1 VNAPVSST
9 DTQIRLTVIGAGY
22 LGITHAACM
31 ASLGFRVL
39 AVETDAAKVAEL
51 NAGHL
56 PIYEPGLPE
65 LLRSGLTS
73 GRLTFTTSYDEA
85 ALFGDVHFICTGTP
99 QTPGRDQADLSQ
111 VTAAV
116 MGLAQRLTRRCLIA
130 GKSTVPVGTARKL
143 ATMIAQDAPQAEVA
157 WNPEFLREGTAVAD
171 TLQPARIV
179 AGVTSQWADSLLRR
193 VYASLIVGG
202 AGFFTTTLE
211 TAELSKVAANSFLAT
226 KITFINAMA
235 EVCEAAGADARTLAQ
250 ILGADP
256 RIGGQYLR
264 PGLGFG
270 GGCLPKDIRAFA
282 ARAEELGAGRALSF
296 LHEMDAINL
305 RCRTRVVDLA
315 LTLVGGDLTGVP
327 VCVLGAAFKPASDD
341 VRDSPALDVA
351 KILHG
356 MEARV
361 TVYDPAALGNAR
373 RACPELGYAPTAV
386 EAAQDAQAVL
396 LLTEWPEFVRLRPD
410 ELSQVVA
417 RLNIID
423 GRNVLDPVPW
433 REEGWDYHAPGLALD
448 PTSPMMD
455 TREAIPVAAVLEEL
469 R

>member
-1 VNAPVSST
+1 
-9 DTQIRLTVIGAGY
+9 
-22 LGITHAACM
+22 M

-39 AVETDAAKVAEL
+39 AVEADAAKVAEL

-99 QTPGRDQADLSQ
+99 QAPGRDQADLSQ
-111 VTAAV
+111 VTGAV
-116 MGLAQRLTRRCLIA
+116 IGLAQRLTRRCLIA
-130 GKSTVPVGTARKL
+130 GKSTVPVGTARQL
-143 ATMIAQDAPQAEVA
+143 ATIVAQDAPQAEVA

-171 TLQPARIV
+171 TLKPARIV
-179 AGVTSQWADSLLRR
+179 AGVTSQWADGLLRR
-193 VYASLIVGG
+193 VYASSIADG

-211 TAELSKVAANSFLAT
+211 TAELSKVAANAFLAT

-270 GGCLPKDIRAFA
+270 GGCLPKDMRAFA

-305 RCRTRVVDLA
+305 RCRDRVVDLA
-315 LTLVGGDLTGVP
+315 LTAAGGNLTGIP
-327 VCVLGAAFKPASDD
+327 VCVLGAAFKPGSDD
-341 VRDSPALDVA
+341 VRDAPALDVA
-351 KILHG
+351 NILHG
-356 MEARV
+356 LGAWV

-373 RACPELGYAPTAV
+373 RVCPELRYATSAV
-386 EAAQDAQAVL
+386 EAAQDAQVVL
-396 LLTEWPEFVRLRPD
+396 LLTEWPEFAGLRPD
-410 ELSQVVA
+410 ELSPVVG
-417 RLNIID
+417 RRNIID
-423 GRNVLDPVPW
+423 GRNVLDAVPW
-433 REEGWDYHAPGLALD
+433 REEGWDYRAPGVAPD
-448 PTSPMMD
+448 PTGPVTD
-455 TREAIPVAAVLEEL
+455 AQEAELVEAVPEEQ

>member
-1 VNAPVSST
+1 
-9 DTQIRLTVIGAGY
+9 
-22 LGITHAACM
+22 
-31 ASLGFRVL
+31 
-39 AVETDAAKVAEL
+39 
-51 NAGHL
+51 
-56 PIYEPGLPE
+56 
-65 LLRSGLTS
+65 
-73 GRLTFTTSYDEA
+73 
-85 ALFGDVHFICTGTP
+85 
-99 QTPGRDQADLSQ
+99 
-111 VTAAV
+111 

-130 GKSTVPVGTARKL
+130 GKSTVPVGTARQL
-143 ATMIAQDAPQAEVA
+143 ATIVAQEAPQAEVA

-171 TLQPARIV
+171 TLKPPRIV
-179 AGVTSQWADSLLRR
+179 AGVTSQWADGLLRR
-193 VYASLIVGG
+193 VYASLVVGG

-211 TAELSKVAANSFLAT
+211 TAELSKVAANAFLAT

-305 RCRTRVVDLA
+305 RCRTRVADLA
-315 LTLVGGDLTGVP
+315 LTLVGGNLTGIP
-327 VCVLGAAFKPASDD
+327 MCVLGAAFKPGSDD

-356 MEARV
+356 MGAQV

-373 RACPELGYAPTAV
+373 QAWPDLGYAASAV
-386 EAAQDAQAVL
+386 EAAQDAQVVL
-396 LLTEWPEFVRLRPD
+396 LLTEWPEFAGLRPD
-410 ELSQVVA
+410 ELNRVVG
-417 RLNIID
+417 RRNIID
-423 GRNVLDPVPW
+423 GRNVLDPAPW
-433 REEGWDYHAPGLALD
+433 REQGWVYCAPGVVAPD
-448 PTSPMMD
+448 PTG
-455 TREAIPVAAVLEEL
+455 PVTDAPGATEAVLEEQ

>member
-1 VNAPVSST
+1 MNVPVSST
-9 DTQIRLTVIGAGY
+9 DNQIRVTVIGAGY

-39 AVETDAAKVAEL
+39 AVEIDAAKVAEL

-56 PIYEPGLPE
+56 PIYEAGLPE
-65 LLRSGLTS
+65 LLRSGVTS
-73 GRLTFTTSYDEA
+73 GRLKFTTSYDEA
-85 ALFGDVHFICTGTP
+85 ALFGDVHFICIGTP
-99 QTPGRDQADLSQ
+99 QAPGRDQADLSQ
-111 VTAAV
+111 VTGAV
-116 MGLAQRLTRRCLIA
+116 TGLAQRLTRRCLIA
-130 GKSTVPVGTARKL
+130 GKSTVPVGTARQL
-143 ATMIAQDAPQAEVA
+143 ATIVAQDAPQAEVA

-171 TLQPARIV
+171 TLKPARIV
-179 AGVTSQWADSLLRR
+179 AGVTSSWADGLLRH

-211 TAELSKVAANSFLAT
+211 TAELSKVAANAFLAT

-315 LTLVGGDLTGVP
+315 LMLADGNLTGIP
-327 VCVLGAAFKPASDD
+327 MCLLGAAFKPGSDD

-356 MEARV
+356 MGAQV

-373 RACPELGYAPTAV
+373 QAWPDLGYAASAV
-386 EAAQDAQAVL
+386 EAAQDAQVVL
-396 LLTEWPEFVRLRPD
+396 LLTEWPEFAGLRPD
-410 ELSQVVA
+410 DLNRVVG
-417 RLNIID
+417 RRNIID
-423 GRNVLDPVPW
+423 GRNVLDPAPW
-433 REEGWDYHAPGLALD
+433 REQGWVYCAPGVVASD
-448 PTSPMMD
+448 PTG
-455 TREAIPVAAVLEEL
+455 PVTDAPGATEAVLEEQ